1 MCPFSFP
8 IIPWFRSFVV
18 LKTVWNN
25 IHACFICT
33 GDRTSDGKKFKHAT
47 AAVSGQNIIDVRPF
61 ACFFS
66 YFSVPTRHRVVLM
79 LYVLK
84 CFLFSFSMYK
94 YVVLPPLNYTRFI
107 PFLGVMVAEFCS
119 LWQQNDTIQMLLCLI
134 PPRCFAYP
142 VSPCHRFRPFRCTSF
157 LLFVV
162 FSPHSSLLA
171 SAVTAVVLRVLMLF
185 FLCLALFVLLSVL
198 LAVIC
203 ARPLHFFCSFL
214 LLCSTITESLL
225 YVQQLQQRQGHYK
238 NVHRKNQ
245 ARRSRGQGLGP
256 RPPPPLLLEA
266 AVGRHHQE
274 HPGHQTNSQ
283 GARDDPR
290 ARVGEAA
297 RNRPGHLQG
306 LLRCAASYFSSQTS
320 KTICRRPPPKI

>member
-1 MCPFSFP
+1 
-8 IIPWFRSFVV
+8 
-18 LKTVWNN
+18 
-25 IHACFICT
+25 
-33 GDRTSDGKKFKHAT
+33 
-47 AAVSGQNIIDVRPF
+47 
-61 ACFFS
+61 
-66 YFSVPTRHRVVLM
+66 M

-107 PFLGVMVAEFCS
+107 LFLGVMVAEFCS

-171 SAVTAVVLRVLMLF
+171 SAVTAVVLRVLLLFFSVPRPFRSAFRASRCYLCAPFAFFLLLFGVLLLF

-203 ARPLHFFCSFL
+203 ARPLPFFL
-214 LLCSTITESLL
+214 LLSALLFNKHRKPDICST
-225 YVQQLQQRQGHYK
+225 
-238 NVHRKNQ
+238 
-245 ARRSRGQGLGP
+245 GP
-256 RPPPPLLLEA
+256 R
-266 AVGRHHQE
+266 
-274 HPGHQTNSQ
+274 T
-283 GARDDPR
+283 AR
-290 ARVGEAA
+290 
-297 RNRPGHLQG
+297 
-306 LLRCAASYFSSQTS
+306 T
-320 KTICRRPPPKI
+320 